1 MVTTYES
8 LDKLLLVVRC
18 EASTV
23 CSDYISLISPFVPF
37 DSEGDASHVTSTVDS
52 THDKGNNDSNELASS
67 SISSAASLSRFS
79 SLTSAKDKRQSP
91 VQTTI
96 EFPKSDFGKVIQS
109 FQQRWYRIYPW
120 LESSINFD
128 AAFCYACRQFHT
140 NPETT
145 FTMVGFKDWK
155 HALGKRVLILHSSTK
170 THIETILNWKEYQ
183 KRV

>member
-1 MVTTYES
+1 MATTYES

-18 EASTV
+18 ETSTV

-37 DSEGDASHVTSTVDS
+37 DSEADASHVTSTVDS
-52 THDKGNNDSNELASS
+52 THDKGSNDSNELASS

-96 EFPKSDFGKVIQS
+96 EFSKSAFGKVIQS

-120 LESSINFD
+120 LKYSIKFD
-128 AAFCYACRQFHT
+128 AAFCYACRLFHT

-145 FTMVGFKDWK
+145 FTMVRFKD
-155 HALGKRVLILHSSTK
+155 GSVL
-170 THIETILNWKEYQ
+170 
-183 KRV
+183 